1 MNVNAPK
8 FERYTR
14 QAPGS
19 FWKGAGLDTAQA
31 GNPNHHSCTTAD
43 TVEAGSGGYVNS
55 CTSADTAQA
64 GSGGYVNSCT
74 SADTAQ
80 AGNPNH
86 HSCTTADTAQAGNPN
101 HHSCTTADTAQ
112 AHGGWNIL

>member
-1 MNVNAPK
+1 MNVTPK

-19 FWKGAGLDTAQA
+19 FWKGAAADTTQA

-43 TVEAGSGGYVNS
+43 TVAAGYVNS
-55 CTSADTAQA
+55 CTSADTSQA
-64 GSGGYVNSCT
+64 GNPNHHSCT
-74 SADTAQ
+74 TADTAQ